1 MLPFYGRK
9 LSRKNKNFCPRTL
22 KANEFF
28 FDESNSRLSKEFNN
42 SKSVFNLEI
51 GFGKGDNLIYQSQIK
66 KNEIFFA
73 IDPYL
78 SGGLNLLKSIKI
90 NKISNVFFSD
100 LPFIKFVNLA
110 KNISFKKVYILFPDP
125 WPKKKHKKRR
135 LINEK
140 FVQSLNKITS
150 SKSQI
155 IIATDDSDYSNQISR
170 TFSNMKNFKLFLKRN
185 DNLSFQ
191 DNDIYPTKYF
201 TKARNQNRKINFFI
215 FTKL

>member
-28 FDESNSRLSKEFNN
+28 FDESSSNLSKEITN
-42 SKSVFNLEI
+42 SKSIFNLEI
-51 GFGKGDNLIYQSQIK
+51 GFGKGENLIYQSQIK
-66 KNEIFFA
+66 KDELFFA

-78 SGGLNLLKSIKI
+78 SGGLSLLKGIEF
-90 NKISNVFFSD
+90 NKISNIFFSD
-100 LPFIKFVNLA
+100 LPFAKFLNLA
-110 KNISFKKVYILFPDP
+110 KNFSFKRVYILFPDP

-140 FVQSLNKITS
+140 FVENLNKITT
-150 SKSQI
+150 SKSEI
-155 IIATDDSDYSNQISR
+155 IIATDDADYSNQISK
-170 TFSNMKNFKLFLKRN
+170 TFSNIKTFELFSKRN
-185 DNLSFQ
+185 DYLSFQ
-191 DNDIYPTKYF
+191 DNDIYPTKYY